1 MDERSL
7 RHRKAEAQRLANE
20 PLLVMFLEDYRTSA
34 LVALSEVDATDT
46 KQVQKLQAQA
56 AISLSFVE
64 ALQGYVLAAPPEDDA
79 EPEPRSSAE

>member
-1 MDERSL
+1 MNERSL

-20 PLLVMFLEDYRTSA
+20 PLLVMFLEDYRISA
-34 LVALSEVDATDT
+34 LVALAEVDATET
-46 KQVQKLQAQA
+46 KKVQKLQAQA